1 MWYHFLSFSSECKT
15 FNESAGVTN
24 VVNVNNCVLRM
35 FNEALAKLRSQL
47 FVLFN
52 EIHYFLETKNSTKRE
67 KIEI

>member
-1 MWYHFLSFSSECKT
+1 MCYHFLSFSSECKT

-47 FVLFN
+47 FVFVQRNTLFPRN
-52 EIHYFLETKNSTKRE
+52 KK
-67 KIEI
+67 

>member
-1 MWYHFLSFSSECKT
+1 MCYHFLSFSSECKT

-47 FVLFN
+47 FVFVLAKH
-52 EIHYFLETKNSTKRE
+52 IIS
-67 KIEI
+67 